1 VVEIA
6 PILKIDQSSTSAGVL
21 LRLVGLSKHF
31 GGLRAVDAIDIQV
44 RRGTVHALIGPNGSG
59 KTTTLNVASGIY
71 KPTSGQ
77 ILLDG
82 VDITNKLPHQRCAHG
97 LGRTFQNIR
106 LFPQMTVLENV
117 MVGAQRANNPIQHG
131 EDALRERALSTLE
144 FVGIREKAHEVVSQ
158 LSYGHQR
165 LVEIARTMAGYPKL
179 ILLDEPAA
187 GLNQTEKGELVR
199 LIRRMRDEHAM
210 TILLI
215 DHDMRLIQS
224 VSDVI
229 TVLNFGKKIAEGNP
243 DEVLDH
249 PEVVAAYLGEPD
261 ASA

>member
-1 VVEIA
+1 MARIECRQMVKRYGRVTA
-6 PILKIDQSSTSAGVL
+6 
-21 LRLVGLSKHF
+21 
-31 GGLRAVDAIDIQV
+31 
-44 RRGTVHALIGPNGSG
+44 VHALDLVIEDNEFVVLLGPSGCG

-71 KPTSGQ
+71 KPTNGQ
-77 ILLDG
+77 IFLDG
-82 VDITNKLPHQRCAHG
+82 VDITKKLPHQRCAHG

-117 MVGAQRANNPIQHG
+117 MVGAQRANNPIQRG